1 MDAQAARRAR
11 QKTIQA
17 DLAYAYT
24 DEEASPPEWLDL
36 LDTARDATRD
46 IKDSVQYETARF
58 VAEPDIRR
66 ALAQRERFDAQVR
79 ERIERV
85 NVQIRRL
92 NLIAPNSRF
101 HRGTLDA
108 DEILKPLFRA
118 ERPKSVSN

>member
-11 QKTIQA
+11 QKSIQT
-17 DLAYAYT
+17 DLAHAYS
-24 DEEASPPEWLDL
+24 DEEACPPEWLDL
-36 LDTARDATRD
+36 LDQARDGSRSIRET
-46 IKDSVQYETARF
+46 VEHETARF

-66 ALAQRERFDAQVR
+66 ALAQRQRVDTLLR
-79 ERIERV
+79 EQIDKV
-85 NVQIRRL
+85 NTAIRRL

-118 ERPKSVSN
+118 QRPKSV

>member
-11 QKTIQA
+11 QKSIQA
-17 DLAYAYT
+17 DLVHAYS
-24 DEEASPPEWLDL
+24 DEEACPPEWLDL
-36 LDTARDATRD
+36 LDQARDASRSIRET
-46 IKDSVQYETARF
+46 VQHETARF

-66 ALAQRERFDAQVR
+66 ALAQRQRVDTLLR
-79 ERIERV
+79 EQIDKV
-85 NVQIRRL
+85 NTAIRRL

-118 ERPKSVSN
+118 QRPKSV